1 MYDYF
6 IKIVNDDFN
15 TIKSDHFKLVGD
27 YFITIIGHFRIA
39 TNYLKV
45 LKLFDYN
52 NLSKNFKK
60 NKI

>member
-1 MYDYF
+1 MF
-6 IKIVNDDFN
+6 FKIVNDDFN

-52 NLSKNFKK
+52 NLSKNF
-60 NKI
+60 

>member
-1 MYDYF
+1 MF
-6 IKIVNDDFN
+6 FKIVNDDFN
-15 TIKSDHFKLVGD
+15 YTIKSDHFKLVGD

-60 NKI
+60 NKN